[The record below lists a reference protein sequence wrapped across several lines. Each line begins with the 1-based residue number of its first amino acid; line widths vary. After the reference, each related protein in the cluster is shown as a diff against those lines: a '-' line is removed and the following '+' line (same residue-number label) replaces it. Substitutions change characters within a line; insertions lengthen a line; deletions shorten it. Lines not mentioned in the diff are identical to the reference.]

1 MSSRLPLHRRS
12 FTFYLIVHRK
22 KKDMM
27 YRLVIPVCAIITVNS
42 CARDPKR
49 EADEF
54 LSSYTTQ
61 YQKLYYEANKAQWLA
76 NTDISDEH
84 DSLATE
90 ATKALAKFQG
100 SVDVIEKTRTLLA
113 QKDLLD
119 PLQVRQLDK
128 IRLAAAHSPG
138 TIPAT
143 VDSLIAATTKQTS
156 VLYGYEYVMTGKD
169 GKPRKVTTNDIDRI
183 LQESNDVRERLFA
196 WETSK
201 GVGVKLKDGLEEL
214 QRLRNRVAREM
225 GYSSYFGL
233 EVADYG
239 MSTQDMMALMEKLIV
254 ELRPLYRELHTYA
267 RYELA
272 KRYKQPVPEK
282 LPAHWLPNR
291 WGQNWPG
298 IVAAVNLDALFKDKS
313 KEWIVQQAENF
324 YVSMGFPKLNHT
336 FWEKSDLY
344 PVGPASTRKK
354 NNHASAWHL
363 NLEDDYRS
371 LMSVEPTAE
380 WFRTTHHELGHIYYF
395 IEYTNPDVP
404 LLLRDG
410 ANRSYHEGIGDLMA
424 IASLQRPY
432 LDEVGLMRP
441 DTKIDHIQWLLN
453 DALSGNSVVFIPF
466 AAGTMSHFEHDLYE
480 SNLPKDQFNSRW
492 WQYVEQ
498 YQGIVPPTPRGE
510 QYCDAATKTHIIDDP
525 AQYYDYA
532 LSCVL
537 KFQLHDYIARTI
549 LQQDPRSCNYYG
561 KKNVA
566 AFLRSIMKHGA
577 SKDWRTVLKET
588 TGEDL
593 SARAMLEYFQP
604 LMDYLR
610 TVNEGRKHA
619 I

>member
-1 MSSRLPLHRRS
+1 MLARLFILVC
-12 FTFYLIVHRK
+12 TAGVLI
-22 KKDMM
+22 
-27 YRLVIPVCAIITVNS
+27 S
-42 CARDPKR
+42 CAGDPKR
-49 EADEF
+49 EAEDF
-54 LSSYTTQ
+54 LQSYAAH
-61 YQKLYYEANKAQWLA
+61 YQKLLYDANKAQWLA
-76 NTDISDEH
+76 NTDISDRH

-100 SVDVIEKTRTLLA
+100 SVEVIERTRALLA
-113 QKDLLD
+113 QKEKLD
-119 PLQVRQLDK
+119 PLQVRQLEK

-138 TIPAT
+138 TIPAA

-156 VLYGYEYVMTGKD
+156 VLYGYEYVMTVRN

-183 LQESNDVRERLFA
+183 LQESRDLNERLAA

-201 GVGVKLKDGLEEL
+201 GVGMKLKDGLADL
-214 QRLRNRVAREM
+214 QHLRNRVAREM

-239 MSTQDMMALMEKLIV
+239 MSTQEMMDLMNKLLA

-272 KRYKQPVPEK
+272 RRYNQPVPEK

-298 IVAAVNLDALFKDKS
+298 LVQAVNLDALFKDKS

-324 YVSMGFPKLNHT
+324 YVSMGFPKLNQT

-344 PVGPASTRKK
+344 PVEPGSPRKK

-371 LMSVEPTAE
+371 LMSVEPNDD

-395 IEYTNPDVP
+395 IEYSNPDVP
-404 LLLRDG
+404 LVLRDG

-424 IASLQRPY
+424 IASMQRPY
-432 LDEVGLMRP
+432 LEAVGLMSP
-441 DTKIDHIQWLLN
+441 DVTIDQIQWLLN
-453 DALSGNSVVFIPF
+453 DALASSSVVFIPF

-480 SNLPKDQFNSRW
+480 QDLPKDQFNSRW

-498 YQGIVPPTPRGE
+498 YQGIVPPSPRGE

-537 KFQLHDYIARTI
+537 KFQLHEHIARTI
-549 LQQDPRSCNYYG
+549 LKQDPRSCNYYG
-561 KKNVA
+561 NKEVA

-577 SKDWRTVLKET
+577 SKDWRAVLKET
-588 TGEDL
+588 TGQDL
-593 SARAMLEYFQP
+593 SARAMLDYFQP
-604 LMDYLR
+604 LMEYLKQ
-610 TVNEGRKHA
+610 VNRGRKST